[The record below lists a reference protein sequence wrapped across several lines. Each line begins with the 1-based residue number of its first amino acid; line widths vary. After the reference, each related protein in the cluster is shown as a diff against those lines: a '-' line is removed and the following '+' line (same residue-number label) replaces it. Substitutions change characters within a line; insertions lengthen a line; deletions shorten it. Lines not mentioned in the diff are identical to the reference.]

1 MIAHLIDALRE
12 IFLSWGM
19 DAETGTAAST
29 AAAVL
34 VVVGVYAGSLWGIA
48 FVVRKALTLA
58 LLAISNR
65 TKNDWDDSLC
75 RNKFPQRLSHLIVAI
90 LCVRAVPF
98 FFAGEPTTEKALA
111 VAAGIYFVGA
121 CAGLAFSLLNTAIDV
136 GENSKRAGGLPVKG
150 FCQALKLLIGIG
162 TGIWMLSIVSDRSPM
177 YFLSGLG
184 AIMAVLLIVFRDT
197 LLGLTAG
204 FVIGANDL
212 ARKGDWIEI
221 PSLNVDGDVV
231 DVSLTTV
238 KVCNWDKTISSVPAY
253 TLISTSFKNWRG
265 MKEANGRRIKRAI
278 NVDMETIRFATP
290 EDLKRWRRIRL
301 LEPYLEQ
308 KIPEV
313 ESENAKRGDSVRASA
328 ANARRL
334 TNVGTFRAY
343 CVAYLKAKAEL
354 WNGDEKDEDGNPRG
368 LTLIV
373 RQLDPGATGLPLE
386 IYVFTRTTDW
396 VEYENVQ
403 SDVFDHLLSVMPE
416 FGLRPFQ
423 EPSGRNFD
431 AFSAA
436 LAAVGNVRGNAE

>member
-1 MIAHLIDALRE
+1 
-12 IFLSWGM
+12 M
-19 DAETGTAAST
+19 DAETGAVAST

-34 VVVGVYAGSLWGIA
+34 IVIGIYAGCLWGIA
-48 FVVRKALTLA
+48 FVVRRTLTLA
-58 LLAISNR
+58 LLTISRR
-65 TKNDWDDSLC
+65 TKNDWDDTLC
-75 RNKFPQRLSHLIVAI
+75 LNKFPQRLSHLIIAI

-98 FFAGEPTTEKALA
+98 FFAGEPTTEKVLA
-111 VAAGIYFVGA
+111 TVAGIYFAGA

-136 GENSKRAGGLPVKG
+136 GENSPKTGGLPIKG
-150 FCQALKLLIGIG
+150 FFQALKLLIGIG
-162 TGIWMLSIVSDRSPM
+162 VGIWMLSIISDRSPM

-238 KVCNWDKTISSVPAY
+238 KVRNWDKTISSVPAY

-265 MKEANGRRIKRAI
+265 MEDAKGRRIKRAI
-278 NVDMETIRFATP
+278 NIDMETIRFAKP
-290 EDLKRWRRIRL
+290 EDLERWRKIEL
-301 LEPYLEQ
+301 LAPYLER

-313 ESENAKRGDSVRASA
+313 ESENAKRGESVRASA

-343 CVAYLKAKAEL
+343 CVAYLKAHANL
-354 WNGDEKDEDGNPRG
+354 WHGDETDEYGKSRG

-386 IYVFTRTTDW
+386 IYVFTKKTGW
-396 VEYENVQ
+396 VDYENIQ

-423 EPSGRNFD
+423 EPSGRNFETF
-431 AFSAA
+431 AAA
-436 LAAVGNVRGNAE
+436 LSARADARGNAE